1 MNGDS
6 PLLGRVRGL
15 TAEFAGELRG
25 PAGEEFARIARR
37 LEEPLRVAIAGQLK
51 AGKSTLVNALLRQ
64 SVAPTDVSECTK
76 VVTWFR
82 RGHPERVEVRLDDG
96 TSTEVR
102 LEGGRLPE
110 SLPVELSRVHSL
122 HVYLDNDALRSITVI
137 DTPGFGSLTEGVSEQ
152 TADLLRMERSS
163 RAAAE
168 AADAVA
174 LVLGQAVMQTDVDAL
189 RDWSAAG
196 GEGLSNSAVNAI
208 GVLTKADR
216 VSSDGDPWEKAV
228 RLASAQAE
236 RIRDHVATVVP
247 VIGLLAETANTA
259 ALTEIDVA
267 HLHEL
272 AALDAGER
280 RRMLISGKR
289 FLAAECAV
297 PVPVRERLLHRLD
310 LFGLR
315 RAIELAAGRQLG
327 ASALAEE
334 LARLS
339 GIAGLEQALQANF
352 AAERGDALLA
362 RSSLAALH
370 KLSFRRDLDG
380 DRAVALALRRR
391 VEAVRL
397 DPVMHDLAELDA
409 LHVVLTG
416 EVPLPQELMADAER
430 MAAGGGDGAKRL
442 GVAAADPQARR
453 EAALS
458 AKGRWSAFLQSATPE
473 QAKVARVMIRSYTLA
488 FTDAAAAAPSSR

>member
-1 MNGDS
+1 LTVSES
-6 PLLGRVRGL
+6 PLLARVRGL
-15 TAEFAGELRG
+15 TAEFAGELHG
-25 PAGEEFARIARR
+25 AAGEEFERIARR

-82 RGHPERVEVRLDDG
+82 RGQPERVEVRLDDG
-96 TSTEVR
+96 TSMDVR
-102 LEGGRLPE
+102 LEGGRLPD
-110 SLPVELSRVHSL
+110 SLPVDLDRVQAL

-137 DTPGFGSLTEGVSEQ
+137 DTPGLGSLTEGVSEQ
-152 TADLLRMERSS
+152 TEELLRMDRSS

-174 LVLGQAVMQTDVDAL
+174 LVLNQAVMQTDVDAL

-196 GEGLSNSAVNAI
+196 GAGLPSSAVNAI

-216 VSSDGDPWEKAV
+216 VGSDGDPWEKAV
-228 RLASAQAE
+228 RLASVQAE

-267 HLHEL
+267 HLQQL

-280 RRMLISGKR
+280 RRLLLSGRR
-289 FLAAECAV
+289 FLAADCPV
-297 PVPVRERLLHRLD
+297 PAPVRERLLERLD

-315 RAIELAAGRQLG
+315 RAIELAATRQLG
-327 ASALAEE
+327 ASALTEE

-339 GIAGLEQALQANF
+339 GIAGLEQALRANF

-370 KLSFRRDLDG
+370 RLSFRRELDG
-380 DRAVALALRRR
+380 DRSVALALRRR
-391 VEAVRL
+391 VEALRL
-397 DPVMHDLAELDA
+397 DPAMHDLAELDA
-409 LHVVLTG
+409 LHAVLSG
-416 EVPLPQELMADAER
+416 EVPLPDDLMADAER
-430 MAAGGGDGAKRL
+430 MACGSVDPSKRL
-442 GVAAADPQARR
+442 GAASGDPQSRR
-453 EAALS
+453 DAAL
-458 AKGRWSAFLQSATPE
+458 AANARWSTFLQVEATPE

-488 FTDAAAAAPSSR
+488 FADAAS